1 MAFHPY
7 PQVIAA
13 VFNRRAFGPP
23 RGLTPASACPRIAHP
38 ASRPRRGT
46 QVALLRLAFAPAPFR
61 LTSPRASDSLAHS
74 TKGTPSHHIGAPT
87 ARGRTVS
94 GTVSLPSRGAFHL
107 SLTVLVRY
115 RSQESVQAWRVVP
128 PASHRVSRV
137 RRYSGTCRPWMDV
150 RVRGSSPVSP
160 AFPCR
165 SARASMDIYAGPA
178 TPRAQCAPRF
188 GLVPVRSP
196 LLGESRLIS
205 LPPGTEMFQFSGL
218 PPSGICVLPEVRGDG
233 PPRVRPFGDLR
244 VKEHV
249 PLAAAY
255 RSLSRPSSASCAK
268 ASTVRPYHLHIGWL
282 GYSMLLACCISSD
295 QMLMTFIEERY

>member
-74 TKGTPSHHIGAPT
+74 TKGTPSHHKGAPT

-115 RSQESVQAWRVVP
+115 RSQGSTQAWMVVHP
-128 PASHRVSRV
+128 GSDRVSRA
-137 RRYSGTCRPWMDV
+137 RPYSGTASRRPVWV
-150 RVRGSSPVSP
+150 RVRGCHPLRP
-160 AFPCR
+160 ALPCR
-165 SARASMDIYAGPA
+165 SAPQPDLEIDFLSSGYLDVSV
-178 TPRAQCAPRF
+178 PR
-188 GLVPVRSP
+188 VV
-196 LLGESRLIS
+196 
-205 LPPGTEMFQFSGL
+205 LPPPMRSAGGYAH
-218 PPSGICVLPEVRGDG
+218 CCAW
-233 PPRVRPFGDLR
+233 VRPFGDPR
-244 VKEHV
+244 VEGCV
-249 PLAAAY
+249 LLAGDY
-255 RSLSRPSSASCAK
+255 RSLPRPSSAPCAK
-268 ASTVRPYHLHIGWL
+268 ASAVRPWY
-282 GYSMLLACCISSD
+282 LAGPHRARGIS
-295 QMLMTFIEERY
+295 TCR